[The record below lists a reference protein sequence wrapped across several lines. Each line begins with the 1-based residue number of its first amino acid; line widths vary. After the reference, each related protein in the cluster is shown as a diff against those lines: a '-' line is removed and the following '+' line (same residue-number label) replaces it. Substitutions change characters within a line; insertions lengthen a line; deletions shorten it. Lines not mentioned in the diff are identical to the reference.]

1 MNRRNGIVAA
11 LGLILALML
20 PSIAR
25 AGEFGIEPGS
35 VTVSAVNSD
44 GTQDTRASSHPYA
57 FTIGLKLKTNAEG
70 ESEGGRMRDLILD
83 FPPGWIGNPQAI
95 PVCSREDFEGA
106 TPSCPPATQVGVVRA
121 NSPGSGTVT
130 PPLYNISAGPGAPA
144 QFGFAATRF
153 FGTPVASLLG
163 PESGYGLRATT
174 ANVPI
179 EATEVTVVIWGVPAD
194 EAHKPERNVSGQNDT
209 GAPSGEPEKAFLTLP
224 AECGKPI
231 KVKVSADST
240 LDPGNFVS
248 ESGEALYP
256 GSAPADLGG
265 CEEVPFSPAI
275 ASQLTAHSTTTGSGL
290 DFELK
295 LPNEGLEAPA
305 GTAETEP
312 RTVSVALPEGV
323 SINPSVAEGIDTCS
337 SAGFAAEA
345 LETKPSQGCPEG
357 SKLGS
362 VFVQTPLLKEPLE
375 GSLFLAS
382 PYENQFGTLGAV
394 YMVARNTERGVFIK
408 QAGKIEFN
416 QATGQITTTFDHLP
430 PVPFSDFKL
439 HFREGAR
446 APLVSPQAC
455 GEYVTRGQLTP
466 FSSNS
471 PLERQ
476 ASFQIERGPDG
487 GACPTGGTPPFHPG
501 LIAGS
506 INNAAG
512 HYSPFNVRMFR
523 NDAEQEITHFSIK
536 LPPGITGKLAG
547 LPYCPEA
554 AIAAAKAREGTPHGG
569 QEELNSPSCP
579 AASEVGHSLV
589 GAGVGSALAYVPGK
603 IYLAGPYHGSN
614 LSVVAITAAKAGP
627 FDLGTVVVRQAL
639 RIDPET
645 AEVFIDGQASDP
657 IPHIIAG
664 IPVHLRDIRAYV
676 DRPDFV
682 LNPTSCRPTSTA
694 STLLGSGTNF
704 ATEADDQP
712 VTVTTRYQAA
722 DCASLPF
729 GPKLALSL
737 KGGTKRGDVP
747 AFKAVLT
754 ARKGEANTGAAQI
767 TLPHSEFLEQAHI
780 GTVCTRVQF
789 KEGKVP
795 GEKCPAASVYGKAEA
810 ITPILSEPLKGPV
823 YLRSSSHP
831 LPDLVATLH
840 NAQVDIVLAGR
851 IDSVNNGRIRNTF
864 EAVPDAPVT
873 KFVLEMQGGKKGL
886 LVNSTDLC
894 KRTNRA
900 LSHFTGQN
908 GKVSDTNP
916 ALVAQGCKK
925 AKKKKAGAKSK
936 SKSKSHKRAAKR
948 LALRSAW

>member
-1 MNRRNGIVAA
+1 MPGRNVSAAGDGAERPDPGLGELPRAWKRQGRVREDQETAEAQTQEGRARDPPQNSIRSSPGRLQVNRRNGIVAA

-35 VTVSAVNSD
+35 VTVSAVN
-44 GTQDTRASSHPYA
+44 TARRAERRPSSHPYA

-312 RTVSVALPEGV
+312 RTVSVALPEGR
-323 SINPSVAEGIDTCS
+323 
-337 SAGFAAEA
+337 
-345 LETKPSQGCPEG
+345 Q
-357 SKLGS
+357 LGS

-416 QATGQITTTFDHLP
+416 QATGQITTTFDPLP

-487 GACPTGGTPPFHPG
+487 APCATGGTPPFHPG

-506 INNAAG
+506 INNARR

-536 LPPGITGKLAG
+536 PPPRTTGK
-547 LPYCPEA
+547 P
-554 AIAAAKAREGTPHGG
+554 AR
-569 QEELNSPSCP
+569 
-579 AASEVGHSLV
+579 
-589 GAGVGSALAYVPGK
+589 
-603 IYLAGPYHGSN
+603 
-614 LSVVAITAAKAGP
+614 
-627 FDLGTVVVRQAL
+627 
-639 RIDPET
+639 
-645 AEVFIDGQASDP
+645 
-657 IPHIIAG
+657 
-664 IPVHLRDIRAYV
+664 
-676 DRPDFV
+676 
-682 LNPTSCRPTSTA
+682 
-694 STLLGSGTNF
+694 
-704 ATEADDQP
+704 
-712 VTVTTRYQAA
+712 
-722 DCASLPF
+722 
-729 GPKLALSL
+729 
-737 KGGTKRGDVP
+737 
-747 AFKAVLT
+747 
-754 ARKGEANTGAAQI
+754 
-767 TLPHSEFLEQAHI
+767 
-780 GTVCTRVQF
+780 
-789 KEGKVP
+789 
-795 GEKCPAASVYGKAEA
+795 
-810 ITPILSEPLKGPV
+810 
-823 YLRSSSHP
+823 
-831 LPDLVATLH
+831 
-840 NAQVDIVLAGR
+840 
-851 IDSVNNGRIRNTF
+851 
-864 EAVPDAPVT
+864 
-873 KFVLEMQGGKKGL
+873 
-886 LVNSTDLC
+886 
-894 KRTNRA
+894 
-900 LSHFTGQN
+900 
-908 GKVSDTNP
+908 
-916 ALVAQGCKK
+916 
-925 AKKKKAGAKSK
+925 
-936 SKSKSHKRAAKR
+936 
-948 LALRSAW
+948 